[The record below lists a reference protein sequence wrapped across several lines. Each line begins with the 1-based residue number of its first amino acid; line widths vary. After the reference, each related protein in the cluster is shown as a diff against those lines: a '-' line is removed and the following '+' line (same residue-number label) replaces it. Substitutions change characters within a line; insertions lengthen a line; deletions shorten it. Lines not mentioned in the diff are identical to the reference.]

1 MGQNHVINESER
13 ERRSSGGGKLLL
25 TGGSGPDP
33 TTSRLRPR
41 QEEPSVK
48 QQKPLWLRLPAS
60 LLAGAAAPVVKVPL
74 TCTKLAARPEA
85 RYPASTGNPEHARI
99 TVVAGGG
106 ELSKNE
112 ASGDVCRRRRCQVL
126 ASRAALVGPA

>member
-1 MGQNHVINESER
+1 ME
-13 ERRSSGGGKLLL
+13 
-25 TGGSGPDP
+25 
-33 TTSRLRPR
+33 
-41 QEEPSVK
+41 

-74 TCTKLAARPEA
+74 TCTKLAAGPEA

-99 TVVAGGG
+99 TAAGAGGRQVIK
-106 ELSKNE
+106 ERSKR
-112 ASGDVCRRRRCQVL
+112 RRRRCQVL

>member
-1 MGQNHVINESER
+1 M
-13 ERRSSGGGKLLL
+13 
-25 TGGSGPDP
+25 
-33 TTSRLRPR
+33 
-41 QEEPSVK
+41 K

-106 ELSKNE
+106 GGVIKERSKRRRLQTE
-112 ASGDVCRRRRCQVL
+112 EVSGTGQQGGASG
-126 ASRAALVGPA
+126 ASVTLKRL